1 MYLKQKMRRG
11 ISAALVAAMTAGNI
25 LTVPAAPTEEG
36 MPNVKNTVETES
48 YQAELNLSDGGMV
61 FKNKVRGEKE
71 WNTADKA
78 MIPGATMFLKGDN
91 SARKAD
97 MTAANVLNSM
107 DADGGAA
114 GMQMSGELSGVKS
127 WFFFDNEI
135 LCLGADIA
143 NTGDT
148 TDKIINVVD
157 NVTVEKTTYAGLT
170 NPANGYR
177 NILKA
182 SVDTNEKYSWKK
194 IVDTAT
200 KGSHARNWLTASGI
214 EDSQKS
220 LEWSYVFGDTI
231 TNSKVFYRFPTE
243 GTGEVKQFELWTLP
257 VNGGYQYTLGAGKK
271 QGDFAN
277 NAPAETENRVLENT
291 GAIQAAENE
300 SEGTLAVNKW
310 TDGEVNLKG
319 KVAEVALNEAASVV
333 IEKDGAAGKALI
345 TVAKPESGASSQ
357 ITLSAALDAES
368 AKELGSLGAAEVT
381 TEGGTVTMK
390 LDTAKMSSPVS
401 VEVQLKKI
409 DVVTGETITLVRGD
423 EVKLETPEELT
434 GNVTWSTKF
443 LKYDGTYL
451 RNVGSSKKKRELK
464 EGETDGTRKAGD
476 ATADHLLSVT
486 GVQDGAILNAKN
498 KGEMVVVAED
508 ESGKSKQWKVK
519 VLHEDPANLPEAGP
533 EDYAKIRDA
542 WKESLIGT
550 NLTEED
556 GGQEILDIINAEAEG
571 YWNAYAYKGQETC
584 EDVPWK
590 GDIGGGKENPDVPYE
605 DDAVEFRPAFQKVL
619 SMCKAYA
626 SEGGK
631 LYHNQDMLKDIIHIL
646 DYMCTRC
653 YVPKSQTDNWWTWE
667 IGMPKDLIPALI
679 LIYDELSEE
688 QIMKYTEALYF
699 FQPDPYWEGAIN
711 TASTH
716 VKGYRAAQ
724 GANIIDCSTTA
735 VGLGALRE
743 DNELVYLGMMAS
755 SQTFVIQQVED
766 STKLAEEGFKS
777 GFYPDGSYMDQDRK
791 SVV

>member
-48 YQAELNLSDGGMV
+48 YQAELNLSDGEMV

-78 MIPGATMFLKGDN
+78 MIPGATMFLEGDN

-277 NAPAETENRVLENT
+277 NAPAEPENRVLENT

-300 SEGTLAVNKW
+300 SEWTLAVNKW

-381 TEGGTVTMK
+381 TDGGTVTMK
-390 LDTAKMSSPVS
+390 LDTAKMSTPVS

-451 RNVGSSKKKRELK
+451 RNVGSSKKKRALK

-498 KGEMVVVAED
+498 KGEMVVVAAD

-533 EDYAKIRDA
+533 EDYAKIRTA

-571 YWNAYAYKGQETC
+571 YWNAYAYKGKETC

-590 GDIGGGKENPDVPYE
+590 
-605 DDAVEFRPAFQKVL
+605 
-619 SMCKAYA
+619 
-626 SEGGK
+626 
-631 LYHNQDMLKDIIHIL
+631 
-646 DYMCTRC
+646 
-653 YVPKSQTDNWWTWE
+653 
-667 IGMPKDLIPALI
+667 
-679 LIYDELSEE
+679 
-688 QIMKYTEALYF
+688 
-699 FQPDPYWEGAIN
+699 
-711 TASTH
+711 
-716 VKGYRAAQ
+716 
-724 GANIIDCSTTA
+724 
-735 VGLGALRE
+735 
-743 DNELVYLGMMAS
+743 VY
-755 SQTFVIQQVED
+755 I
-766 STKLAEEGFKS
+766 
-777 GFYPDGSYMDQDRK
+777 
-791 SVV
+791 

>member
-48 YQAELNLSDGGMV
+48 YQAELNLSDGEMV

-78 MIPGATMFLKGDN
+78 MIPGATMFLEGDN

-200 KGSHARNWLTASGI
+200 KGIHARNWLTASGI

-381 TEGGTVTMK
+381 TDGGTVTMK

-498 KGEMVVVAED
+498 KGEMVVVAAD

-533 EDYAKIRDA
+533 EDYAKIRTA

-571 YWNAYAYKGQETC
+571 YWNAYA
-584 EDVPWK
+584 
-590 GDIGGGKENPDVPYE
+590 
-605 DDAVEFRPAFQKVL
+605 
-619 SMCKAYA
+619 
-626 SEGGK
+626 
-631 LYHNQDMLKDIIHIL
+631 
-646 DYMCTRC
+646 
-653 YVPKSQTDNWWTWE
+653 
-667 IGMPKDLIPALI
+667 
-679 LIYDELSEE
+679 
-688 QIMKYTEALYF
+688 
-699 FQPDPYWEGAIN
+699 
-711 TASTH
+711 
-716 VKGYRAAQ
+716 
-724 GANIIDCSTTA
+724 
-735 VGLGALRE
+735 
-743 DNELVYLGMMAS
+743 
-755 SQTFVIQQVED
+755 
-766 STKLAEEGFKS
+766 
-777 GFYPDGSYMDQDRK
+777 
-791 SVV
+791 

>member
-48 YQAELNLSDGGMV
+48 YQVELNLSDGGMV

-78 MIPGATMFLKGDN
+78 MIPGATMFLEGDN

-381 TEGGTVTMK
+381 TDGGTVTMK

-423 EVKLETPEELT
+423 EVKLETPEELI

-498 KGEMVVVAED
+498 KGEMVVVAAD

-533 EDYAKIRDA
+533 EDYAKIRTA

-626 SEGGK
+626 SEGGAQVK
-631 LYHNQDMLKDIIHIL
+631 FMR
-646 DYMCTRC
+646 CT
-653 YVPKSQTDNWWTWE
+653 
-667 IGMPKDLIPALI
+667 G
-679 LIYDELSEE
+679 
-688 QIMKYTEALYF
+688 
-699 FQPDPYWEGAIN
+699 
-711 TASTH
+711 
-716 VKGYRAAQ
+716 
-724 GANIIDCSTTA
+724 
-735 VGLGALRE
+735 
-743 DNELVYLGMMAS
+743 
-755 SQTFVIQQVED
+755 
-766 STKLAEEGFKS
+766 
-777 GFYPDGSYMDQDRK
+777 
-791 SVV
+791 

>member
-48 YQAELNLSDGGMV
+48 YQAELNLSDGEMV

-78 MIPGATMFLKGDN
+78 MIPGATMFLEGDN

-381 TEGGTVTMK
+381 TDGGTVTMK

-451 RNVGSSKKKRELK
+451 RNVGSSKK
-464 EGETDGTRKAGD
+464 
-476 ATADHLLSVT
+476 
-486 GVQDGAILNAKN
+486 
-498 KGEMVVVAED
+498 
-508 ESGKSKQWKVK
+508 
-519 VLHEDPANLPEAGP
+519 
-533 EDYAKIRDA
+533 
-542 WKESLIGT
+542 
-550 NLTEED
+550 
-556 GGQEILDIINAEAEG
+556 
-571 YWNAYAYKGQETC
+571 
-584 EDVPWK
+584 
-590 GDIGGGKENPDVPYE
+590 
-605 DDAVEFRPAFQKVL
+605 QK
-619 SMCKAYA
+619 K
-626 SEGGK
+626 
-631 LYHNQDMLKDIIHIL
+631 
-646 DYMCTRC
+646 
-653 YVPKSQTDNWWTWE
+653 
-667 IGMPKDLIPALI
+667 
-679 LIYDELSEE
+679 
-688 QIMKYTEALYF
+688 F
-699 FQPDPYWEGAIN
+699 
-711 TASTH
+711 
-716 VKGYRAAQ
+716 
-724 GANIIDCSTTA
+724 
-735 VGLGALRE
+735 
-743 DNELVYLGMMAS
+743 
-755 SQTFVIQQVED
+755 
-766 STKLAEEGFKS
+766 
-777 GFYPDGSYMDQDRK
+777 
-791 SVV
+791 

>member
-1 MYLKQKMRRG
+1 MYLKRKMRRS
-11 ISAALVAAMTAGNI
+11 ISAALAAAMTVGNV
-25 LTVPAAPTEEG
+25 LAVPAAPTGEG
-36 MPNVKNTVETES
+36 MPAVKNTVETES

-78 MIPGATMFLKGDN
+78 MIPGATMFLEGDN

-381 TEGGTVTMK
+381 TDGGTVTMK

-498 KGEMVVVAED
+498 KGEMVVVAAD

-533 EDYAKIRDA
+533 EDYAKIRTA

-653 YVPKSQTDNWWTWE
+653 YVPKSQTDN
-667 IGMPKDLIPALI
+667 
-679 LIYDELSEE
+679 
-688 QIMKYTEALYF
+688 
-699 FQPDPYWEGAIN
+699 
-711 TASTH
+711 
-716 VKGYRAAQ
+716 
-724 GANIIDCSTTA
+724 C
-735 VGLGALRE
+735 
-743 DNELVYLGMMAS
+743 
-755 SQTFVIQQVED
+755 
-766 STKLAEEGFKS
+766 
-777 GFYPDGSYMDQDRK
+777 
-791 SVV
+791 

>member
-1 MYLKQKMRRG
+1 M
-11 ISAALVAAMTAGNI
+11 
-25 LTVPAAPTEEG
+25 
-36 MPNVKNTVETES
+36 
-48 YQAELNLSDGGMV
+48 
-61 FKNKVRGEKE
+61 
-71 WNTADKA
+71 
-78 MIPGATMFLKGDN
+78 
-91 SARKAD
+91 
-97 MTAANVLNSM
+97 
-107 DADGGAA
+107 
-114 GMQMSGELSGVKS
+114 
-127 WFFFDNEI
+127 
-135 LCLGADIA
+135 
-143 NTGDT
+143 
-148 TDKIINVVD
+148 
-157 NVTVEKTTYAGLT
+157 
-170 NPANGYR
+170 
-177 NILKA
+177 
-182 SVDTNEKYSWKK
+182 
-194 IVDTAT
+194 
-200 KGSHARNWLTASGI
+200 
-214 EDSQKS
+214 
-220 LEWSYVFGDTI
+220 
-231 TNSKVFYRFPTE
+231 FYRFPTE

-291 GAIQAAENE
+291 GAVQAAENE

-368 AKELGSLGAAEVT
+368 AKEIGSLGAAEVT

-498 KGEMVVVAED
+498 KGEMVVVAAD

-533 EDYAKIRDA
+533 EDYAKIRTA

-605 DDAVEFRPAFQKVL
+605 DDAVEFVLHSRRFCLCVRLMRQKAE
-619 SMCKAYA
+619 SCT
-626 SEGGK
+626 
-631 LYHNQDMLKDIIHIL
+631 IIRT
-646 DYMCTRC
+646 C
-653 YVPKSQTDNWWTWE
+653 
-667 IGMPKDLIPALI
+667 
-679 LIYDELSEE
+679 
-688 QIMKYTEALYF
+688 
-699 FQPDPYWEGAIN
+699 
-711 TASTH
+711 
-716 VKGYRAAQ
+716 
-724 GANIIDCSTTA
+724 
-735 VGLGALRE
+735 
-743 DNELVYLGMMAS
+743 
-755 SQTFVIQQVED
+755 
-766 STKLAEEGFKS
+766 
-777 GFYPDGSYMDQDRK
+777 
-791 SVV
+791 

>member
-48 YQAELNLSDGGMV
+48 YQAELNLSDGEMV

-78 MIPGATMFLKGDN
+78 MIPGATMFLEGDN

-381 TEGGTVTMK
+381 TDGGTVTMK

-498 KGEMVVVAED
+498 KGEMVVVAAD

-533 EDYAKIRDA
+533 EDYAKIRTA

-699 FQPDPYWEGAIN
+699 FQQYPYW
-711 TASTH
+711 
-716 VKGYRAAQ
+716 
-724 GANIIDCSTTA
+724 
-735 VGLGALRE
+735 
-743 DNELVYLGMMAS
+743 
-755 SQTFVIQQVED
+755 
-766 STKLAEEGFKS
+766 
-777 GFYPDGSYMDQDRK
+777 
-791 SVV
+791 

>member
-48 YQAELNLSDGGMV
+48 YQAELNLSDGEMV

-78 MIPGATMFLKGDN
+78 MIPGATMFLEGDN

-381 TEGGTVTMK
+381 TDGGTVTMK

-498 KGEMVVVAED
+498 KGEMVVVAAD

-533 EDYAKIRDA
+533 EDYAKIRTA

-699 FQPDPYWEGAIN
+699 FQP
-711 TASTH
+711 
-716 VKGYRAAQ
+716 
-724 GANIIDCSTTA
+724 
-735 VGLGALRE
+735 L
-743 DNELVYLGMMAS
+743 
-755 SQTFVIQQVED
+755 
-766 STKLAEEGFKS
+766 
-777 GFYPDGSYMDQDRK
+777 
-791 SVV
+791 